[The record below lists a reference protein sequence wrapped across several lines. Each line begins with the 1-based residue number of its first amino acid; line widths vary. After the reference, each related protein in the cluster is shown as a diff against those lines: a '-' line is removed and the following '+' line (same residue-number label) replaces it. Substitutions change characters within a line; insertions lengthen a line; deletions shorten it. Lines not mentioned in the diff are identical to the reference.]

1 MNSKLDEY
9 NRGIFK
15 YKTETINLSK
25 EEIHETIPCG
35 EEYDSSIEL
44 STDSTTYIKGIAY
57 SSHEFVQII
66 DKTFSGIK
74 NSIRYKVIT
83 GFDNNEDIKGNIT
96 IVTNCGEVMV
106 PFIFNV
112 QHPKFD
118 SSIGEIRDLFQFAD
132 LVKVNPSEALEIFIS
147 SRFEKTLISKD
158 IKTELLYRSFIK
170 STNKRIAM
178 EEFLVAI
185 RKKSPTEIDI
195 NKKSFEYNIGADKE
209 EFRDTF
215 NIKIKNWGYCEYKI
229 MASSPFIRFD
239 KEFVSNEDF
248 VANKC
253 KIQFYINPK
262 LMHKGN
268 NEALIEIKSTTDK
281 KVVKVICHNNP
292 NMNLANEVHDSD
304 EKLNVNDNIQMINN
318 ANRLIKRDKY
328 HFTKNYL
335 DFRMGNINLDKYLT
349 ENEELI
355 KELCA
360 LEDNQLN
367 QLFKIHLYIM
377 SGQKER
383 AVQVLEDFEEVLN
396 DSDEVDMVARCGYM
410 YLKTLLNDD
419 KDFVKIATRT
429 ISNNYENIDDSWKI
443 LWMLFY
449 LDKKYESNYSNKI
462 KAIKEQYEKGCTSP
476 IMYYEVCAVYNKDYT
491 LLRNL
496 GDFEIQILNWATKK
510 NCVSKELALAY
521 ASLAVRYKEFNPL
534 VYKSLAVLYG
544 RYEQDEILTAIC
556 TLLIKAQ
563 MCGPTYFKWYK
574 LGVSRQLKIT
584 QLYESYMY
592 SYDESSNEPLLEP
605 LLIYF
610 TFNSNLAD
618 NKKAYLYASVIKNK
632 NNNPSIYNTYLP
644 QIKQFADKQLKAHV
658 INENLKVIYEE
669 LFTSDNITED
679 MAKDLPYIMFK
690 YDISCYRPEYVGA
703 VVVHKVLSL
712 EQYVKFNNG
721 KAQINIFTESAE
733 IFLVDKEGNRYV
745 RNNFYTLKKLFNI
758 SDLIDKCYEYNQSDG
773 MLILYIQ
780 DKIDNY
786 YRNDIQGKIVKKEV
800 IRVPH
805 LSNEY
810 KKKYLYDLINYT
822 YENNEVDLLDKYL
835 GMIEIDGM
843 SPKEKSYIIEYMI
856 IRGFKEKALEAI
868 ITYGYSNIPTS
879 RLLKLATTTLEAMET
894 DDSLNKYEE
903 LVIGICSY
911 VFENNKYNE
920 VILKYLAERYVGSTE
935 QMYMLWSACREY
947 DHIDTNSL
955 EENILAQM
963 LFAQSF
969 VPNSLEVF
977 INYYNNYKTKKVVKA
992 YLMYNSYK
1000 YVVKDRILDDEFFVA
1015 IKNELSMGNNEM
1027 YSMALLKF
1035 YSTKDD
1041 YTKDE
1046 IEFIDKT
1053 VRYFVTKDVI
1063 LPFFKGF
1070 KDVITLPEYVA
1081 DKYYVEYVTDPESK
1095 VNIHYCLDENGMDEL
1110 RFSSETMRD
1119 VFYGIRVKEFILFY
1133 EDDLQYYIVED
1144 SNGDVNITESNDI
1157 LVDEC
1162 DTDDETRYSKINLML
1177 SSRSIGDEKTLI
1189 EVMESLAITDYMAQ
1203 EMFKPL

>member
-15 YKTETINLSK
+15 YKTETLNISK
-25 EEIHETIPCG
+25 EEIIETIPCG
-35 EEYDSSIEL
+35 VDYESSIEL
-44 STDSTTYIKGIAY
+44 TTDSNMYVKGIAY
-57 SSHEFVQII
+57 SSHEFVKII
-66 DKTFSGIK
+66 YQTFSGIK

-96 IVTNCGEVMV
+96 IVTNCNEVIV

-112 QHPKFD
+112 RQSKFD
-118 SSIGEIRDLFQFAD
+118 SSIGEIKDLFQFAD
-132 LVKVNPSEALEIFIS
+132 LVKVSPDEALEIFNS
-147 SRFEKTLISKD
+147 PRFEKTLINKD
-158 IKTELLYRSFIK
+158 IKTELLYRSIIK

-185 RKKSPTEIDI
+185 RKKTATEIDI
-195 NKKSFEYNIGADKE
+195 KKKEFEYEIDADRE
-209 EFRDTF
+209 EFRDSF
-215 NIKIKNWGYCEYKI
+215 VVKIKNWGFCEYNI
-229 MASSPFIRFD
+229 VSSAPFIRFD
-239 KEFVSNEDF
+239 KSVITNDDF

-268 NEALIEIKSTTDK
+268 NDALIQIYSKTDK
-281 KVVKVICHNNP
+281 KTIKVMCHNNP
-292 NMNLANEVHDSD
+292 KKLEYKHEDIDGNNETL
-304 EKLNVNDNIQMINN
+304 EDNNSISLRI
-318 ANRLIKRDKY
+318 RKCKY
-328 HFTKNYL
+328 SFAQNYL

-349 ENEELI
+349 ETEEIL
-355 KELCA
+355 KELSV
-360 LEDNQLN
+360 LEENQLN

-377 SGQKER
+377 SGQRER
-383 AVQVLEDFEEVLN
+383 ALQVLEDFEEMLN
-396 DSDEVDMVARCGYM
+396 DSDSVDMVARCGYM
-410 YLKTLLNDD
+410 YLKTLLHDD
-419 KDFVKIATRT
+419 DDFVKIATRT
-429 ISNNYENIDDSWKI
+429 ISNNYENIDDSWQI
-443 LWMLFY
+443 LWMLLY

-476 IMYYEVCAVYNKDYT
+476 IMYYEVCAAYNKDYT

-496 GDFEIQILNWATKK
+496 GDFEVQILNWATKRS
-510 NCVSKELALAY
+510 CVSKELALAY
-521 ASLAVRYKEFNPL
+521 ATLAIRHKEFNPL
-534 VYKSLAVLYG
+534 IYKTLSTLYG
-544 RYEQDEILTAIC
+544 RYENDEILSAIC

-563 MCGPTYFKWYK
+563 MCGTEYFKWYK

-618 NKKAYLYASVIKNK
+618 NKKAFLYAQVIKNK
-632 NNNPSIYNTYLP
+632 HNNPSIYETYLP
-644 QIKQFADKQLKAHV
+644 QIKEFAYKQLKAHV
-658 INENLKVIYEE
+658 INENLKVVYEE
-669 LFTSDNITED
+669 LFTSENITED

-690 YDISCYRPEYVGA
+690 YDISCYKPEYVGA

-712 EQYVKFNNG
+712 EQYVKFVGG
-721 KAQINIFTESAE
+721 KAQINIFTGSAE
-733 IFLVDKEGNRYV
+733 IFLVDKDGNRYV

-773 MLILYIQ
+773 MLILYMQ
-780 DKIDNY
+780 DQIDNY
-786 YRNDIQGKIVKKEV
+786 YRNDMEGKIVKKEV

-805 LSNEY
+805 ISNEY
-810 KKKYLYDLINYT
+810 KRKYLYDLIKYT
-822 YENNEVDLLDKYL
+822 YENNEVELLDKYL
-835 GMIEIDGM
+835 GMIELDGM
-843 SPKEKSYIIEYMI
+843 TPKEKSYIVEYMI

-868 ITYGYSNIPTS
+868 VTYGYSNIPS
-879 RLLKLATTTLEAMET
+879 ARLLKLVTTTLEAMET
-894 DDSLNKYEE
+894 DESLNKYEE
-903 LVIGICSY
+903 LITGICSY
-911 VFENNKYNE
+911 VFENDKYNE
-920 VILKYLAERYVGSTE
+920 IVLRYLAERYVGSTE

-947 DHIDTNSL
+947 EHIDTNSL

-963 LFAQSF
+963 LFAGSYI
-969 VPNSLEVF
+969 PNSLEVF

-992 YLMYNSYK
+992 YLMYNAYK
-1000 YVVKDRILDDEFFVA
+1000 YIVKDRILDDEFFVA
-1015 IKNELSMGNNEM
+1015 IKNELSMGNNEI

-1035 YSTKDD
+1035 YSDKDNF
-1041 YTKDE
+1041 TKDE

-1053 VRYFVTKDVI
+1053 VRFFVNKDVI
-1063 LPFFKGF
+1063 LPFFKEF
-1070 KDVITLPEYVA
+1070 KEVITLPEYVA
-1081 DKYYVEYVTDPESK
+1081 DKYYVQYVTDPESK
-1095 VNIHYCLDENGMDEL
+1095 VNIHYCLDENDMDEI
-1110 RFSSETMRD
+1110 RFSSEPMRD

-1144 SNGDVNITESNDI
+1144 SAGDVNITESNNI

-1189 EVMESLAITDYMAQ
+1189 EVMESLAITDYMAH